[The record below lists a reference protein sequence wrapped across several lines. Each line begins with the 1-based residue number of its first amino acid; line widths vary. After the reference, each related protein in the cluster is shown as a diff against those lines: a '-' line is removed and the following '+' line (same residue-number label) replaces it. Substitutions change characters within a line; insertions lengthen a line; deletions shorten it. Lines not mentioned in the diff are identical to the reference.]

1 MKSEQIPL
9 LWHPTP
15 TEKQPNQSPQ
25 CVTAW
30 IERGTYLLTESFV
43 QPKWMWKPA
52 QEMNLNTR
60 WLNIA
65 HKPPERVDLL
75 EISRVQDSLEI
86 DQQCYR
92 FVHKKQSFTI
102 ETQSEVHVFEAQ
114 SVRDKK
120 RIVFGLKLTISR
132 LASLIMT
139 RDSRAVEE
147 FFEPVHLHVT
157 GKELEWEWAKKN

>member
-15 TEKQPNQSPQ
+15 TQKHPNKTPQ

-52 QEMNLNTR
+52 QELNLDTR
-60 WLNIA
+60 RLNIA
-65 HKPPERVDLL
+65 YKSPERLYLL
-75 EISRVQDSLEI
+75 EIARVQDSPEI
-86 DQQCYR
+86 DRQRYP
-92 FVHKKQSFTI
+92 FVHKRRSFTI
-102 ETQSEVHVFEAQ
+102 ETRTEVHVFEAQ

-139 RDSRAVEE
+139 RDPRAVEE
-147 FFEPVHLHVT
+147 FFEPVHSQVP
-157 GKELEWEWAKKN
+157 GKVPEWEWAK

>member
-15 TEKQPNQSPQ
+15 TQKHPSKSPQ

-30 IERGTYLLTESFV
+30 VERGTYLLTQSCV

-52 QEMNLNTR
+52 QEMNLDTR
-60 WLNIA
+60 RLNIA
-65 HKPPERVDLL
+65 RKPPERVDLL
-75 EISRVQDSLEI
+75 EISRVRDSPEI
-86 DQQCYR
+86 DRQRYP
-92 FVHKKQSFTI
+92 FVKKRRSFTI
-102 ETQSEVHVFEAQ
+102 ETRSKVHVFEAQ
-114 SVRDKK
+114 SIRDKK

-139 RDSRAVEE
+139 RDLRAVEE
-147 FFEPVHLHVT
+147 FFEPVHSEVP
-157 GKELEWEWAKKN
+157 GKEPTWEWAN